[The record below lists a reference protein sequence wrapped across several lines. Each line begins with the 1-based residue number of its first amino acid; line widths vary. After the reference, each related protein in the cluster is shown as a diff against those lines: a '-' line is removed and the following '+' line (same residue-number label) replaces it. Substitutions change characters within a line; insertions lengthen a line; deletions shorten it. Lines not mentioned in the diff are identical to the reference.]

1 MTRNEKGQF
10 IQNRQDLT
18 GQKFGRLTAI
28 EFSHK
33 NKNRKTYWLWQCD
46 CGNVIVARTD
56 CVKSGNTQSCGC
68 LKKEQDEKN
77 LNRKG
82 SKPKYPDIGRL
93 NDCVIY
99 HRWRGMK
106 RRCYNTNYHEYS
118 SYGGRGITICDD
130 WLMNF
135 YSFYQWCIENDFSEE
150 KDIHRIDNN
159 KGYSPENCL
168 LLDHEEH
175 MKLHWQSRGN

>member
-1 MTRNEKGQF
+1 MIRNEKGQF
-10 IQNRQDLT
+10 IQNREDLT
-18 GQKFGRLTAI
+18 GQKFGRLTAV

-33 NKNRKTYWLWQCD
+33 NKSRKTYWLWQCD
-46 CGNVIVARTD
+46 CGNIIVARTD
-56 CVKSGNTQSCGC
+56 CVKNGSTQSCGC

-82 SKPKYPDIGRL
+82 SKPKCPDIGKL
-93 NDCVIY
+93 DDCVIY

-106 RRCYNTNYHEYS
+106 RRCYNPNFSQYS